1 MKLPSSLRPK
11 KRYVCFALNCDEK
24 VTKNEVIRALW
35 REILNFLGEQGT
47 SKLNFWLMDFDEE
60 QERGFFRVA
69 HDRVG
74 ELKGCLAL
82 VSEVDG
88 KRVSFDVLGVSGTV
102 DALKKKFFVDME
114 VVREDREIELQGKK
128 MRAVQGFDDCV
139 DALPEDRE
147 LLARLRRER
156 LTYVGLMKED
166 LKSPW

>member
-11 KRYVCFALNCDEK
+11 KRYVCFVMHCDERA
-24 VTKNEVIRALW
+24 TRSEVIRALW

-60 QERGFFRVA
+60 QGRGFFRVA

-82 VSEVDG
+82 VSEIDE
-88 KRVSFDVLGVSGTV
+88 KRVSFEVLGVSGTV
-102 DALKKKFFVDME
+102 DALKKKFFADRE
-114 VVREDREIELQGKK
+114 VVIEDREIELQGKK
-128 MRAVQGFDDCV
+128 MRAVQEFDGCV

-166 LKSPW
+166 LKSP